1 LLILCRR
8 SASTLFPTR
17 RSSDLGGI
25 TVVFIDFE
33 QSHVAPGRYEE
44 LQRELLDE
52 VRSVPGVL
60 DAATTTFMP
69 LLGGSGS
76 HFIRVGSVDWW
87 SRFAAVSPGYFQTMG
102 IPLLRGRDFNPNDTA
117 ASQRVAV
124 VNRTFVRQCLGGAD
138 PI

>member
-69 LLGGSGS
+69 LLGGSWS
-76 HFIRVGSVDWW
+76 HFIRVGSVRSEEHTYELQSPDHLVC
-87 SRFAAVSPGYFQTMG
+87 RF
-102 IPLLRGRDFNPNDTA
+102 LL
-117 ASQRVAV
+117 
-124 VNRTFVRQCLGGAD
+124 
-138 PI
+138 